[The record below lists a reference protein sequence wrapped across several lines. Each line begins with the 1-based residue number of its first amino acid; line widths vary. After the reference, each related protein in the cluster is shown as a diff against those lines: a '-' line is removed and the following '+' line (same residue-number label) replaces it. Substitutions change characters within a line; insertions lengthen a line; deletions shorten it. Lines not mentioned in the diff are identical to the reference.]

1 MIRRVDVAADLT
13 ERITNTY
20 GPRRSEHGAP
30 SEWDFWAGPLA
41 AALIAFRDFDSLPF
55 DHVPAIR
62 RLTIVDPV
70 FGALTFVGVLLAD
83 GVVELADCAVDPDYW
98 NLIDD
103 GPDD

>member
-1 MIRRVDVAADLT
+1 MIRRVDVPADLT

-20 GPRRSEHGAP
+20 GPRRWRQGAP

-41 AALIAFRDFDSLPF
+41 AALIAFRDFESRPF

-62 RLTIVDPV
+62 RLTIVDPA

-83 GVVELADCAVDPDYW
+83 GVVEIADGQ
-98 NLIDD
+98 ID
-103 GPDD
+103 GQTPVRTRV